1 MFGMNISKSNR
12 LLIKKVEL
20 GDKIYVELNSGDIL
34 TLPFSYTK
42 KLENASENDLKDYRL
57 IGGGIGI
64 HFLKIDE
71 DISLSGIINYKTTQL
86 LAS

>member
-1 MFGMNISKSNR
+1 MNISKSNR

-34 TLPFSYTK
+34 TLPYSYTK